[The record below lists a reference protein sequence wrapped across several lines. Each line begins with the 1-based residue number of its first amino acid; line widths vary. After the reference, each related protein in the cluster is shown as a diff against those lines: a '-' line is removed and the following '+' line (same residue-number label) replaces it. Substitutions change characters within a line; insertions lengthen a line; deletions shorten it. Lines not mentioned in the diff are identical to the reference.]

1 MGRDFAAGFEQYFK
15 GDKVVDAWVQLIKE
29 FAGSMILILVASSAS
44 LGNGFNWA
52 VSYVV
57 LSILFEGHHFNSFV
71 TFYKAFTGS
80 MCCVKGLF
88 FLGAQFLGGY
98 VAGHLGGALGV
109 SADASNL
116 GFALNDWQAGVRQA
130 IAVVLFLWTFNH
142 ACSGKVGDHMSKGI
156 FMIASI
162 AVVFMFNAGFV
173 FSYHRCFQSMDTIKA
188 SGAVALWGAVAC
200 IVTHVKSKFMGVE
213 DKWFWES
220 DCEEAG
226 APEEKEPVVESE
238 A

>member
-1 MGRDFAAGFEQYFK
+1 MGREIGAGFEKYFK
-15 GDKVVDAWVQLIKE
+15 GDKVVENWVQLVKE

-44 LGNGFNWA
+44 LNGGFNWA

-80 MCCVKGLF
+80 MCCVQGLF
-88 FLGAQFLGGY
+88 YLGAQFLGGF

-109 SADASNL
+109 EPDDISKVSFEINQWR
-116 GFALNDWQAGVRQA
+116 NGVQTM
-130 IAVVLFLWTFNH
+130 IAVSLFLWTFQH

-162 AVVFMFNAGFV
+162 AVVFMFQANFV
-173 FSYHRCFQSMDTIKA
+173 FSYHRCFQSLETVKA
-188 SGAVALWGAVAC
+188 SGGIALWGVVAC
-200 IVTHVKSKFMGVE
+200 IFNHVKSKFMGVE
-213 DKWFWES
+213 DKWFWE
-220 DCEEAG
+220 A
-226 APEEKEPVVESE
+226 
-238 A
+238 

>member
-1 MGRDFAAGFEQYFK
+1 MGRDIGAGFEKYFK
-15 GDKVVDAWVQLIKE
+15 GDNVVDAWVQLVKE
-29 FAGSMILILVASSAS
+29 FAGSMILILVASGAG
-44 LGNGFNWA
+44 LANGFNWA

-71 TFYKAFTGS
+71 TFYRAFTGS
-80 MCCVKGLF
+80 MCCVQGLF

-109 SADASNL
+109 DADSVSS
-116 GFALNDWQAGVRQA
+116 FEINDIKNGVQTA
-130 IAVVLFLWTFNH
+130 IAVCLFLWTFNH
-142 ACSGKVGDHMSKGI
+142 ACTGKVGDHMSKGI

-162 AVVFMFNAGFV
+162 AVVFMFQADFV
-173 FSYHRCFQSMDTIKA
+173 FSYHRCFQSMDTVKA

-200 IVTHVKSKFMGVE
+200 IVTHVKSKLMGVE

>member
-1 MGRDFAAGFEQYFK
+1 MGRDFAAGFEKYFK

-29 FAGSMILILVASSAS
+29 FAGSMILVLVASKAGA

-80 MCCVKGLF
+80 MCCVQGLF

-109 SADASNL
+109 DADKFESFKL
-116 GFALNDWQAGVRQA
+116 GDYQSGIQEA
-130 IAVVLFLWTFNH
+130 IAVMLFLWTFNH

-162 AVVFMFNAGFV
+162 AVVFMFRNKFI
-173 FSYHRCFQSMDTIKA
+173 FSYHRCFQSMETVRN
-188 SGAVALWGAVAC
+188 SGAIALWGAAAC
-200 IVTHVKSKFMGVE
+200 IVTHVKSKLMGVE
-213 DKWFWES
+213 DKWFWE
-220 DCEEAG
+220 A
-226 APEEKEPVVESE
+226 
-238 A
+238 

>member
-1 MGRDFAAGFEQYFK
+1 MGRDIGAGFEKYFK
-15 GDKVVDAWVQLIKE
+15 GDKVADAWVQLIKE

-44 LGNGFNWA
+44 LAGGFNWA

-80 MCCVKGLF
+80 MCCVQGLF
-88 FLGAQFLGGY
+88 FLGAQFLGGF

-109 SADASNL
+109 KADSV
-116 GFALNDWQAGVRQA
+116 GSFEINDWQNGVQEA
-130 IAVVLFLWTFNH
+130 IAVCLFLWTFNH
-142 ACSGKVGDHMSKGI
+142 ACTGKVGDHMSKGI

-162 AVVFMFNAGFV
+162 AVVFMFREDFV
-173 FSYHRCFQSMDTIKA
+173 FSYHRCFQSMESVKA
-188 SGAVALWGAVAC
+188 SGAVALWGVVAC
-200 IVTHVKSKFMGVE
+200 IVTHVKAKFMGVE

-226 APEEKEPVVESE
+226 TTEEKEPVVESE